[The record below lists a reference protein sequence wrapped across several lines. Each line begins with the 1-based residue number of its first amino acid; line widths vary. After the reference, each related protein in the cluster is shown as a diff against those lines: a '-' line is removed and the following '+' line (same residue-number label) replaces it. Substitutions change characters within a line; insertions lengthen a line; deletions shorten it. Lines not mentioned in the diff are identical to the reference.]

1 MDCADCLERL
11 YAYLDRELAPA
22 ELTKVKTHLDDC
34 GGCEDNFVLEERFL
48 ARVRDCCQEDVAP
61 TGAPRAHRHP
71 TADGGRRAALAL
83 DIPRASVSR

>member
-11 YAYLDRELAPA
+11 YSYLDRELAPA
-22 ELTKVKTHLDDC
+22 ELTEVRVHLGEC

-61 TGAPRAHRHP
+61 TDLRTRIVARLRMENDAPH
-71 TADGGRRAALAL
+71 
-83 DIPRASVSR
+83 

>member
-11 YAYLDRELAPA
+11 YSYLDRELAPA
-22 ELTKVKTHLDDC
+22 ELTEVRAHLDDC

-61 TGAPRAHRHP
+61 VELRTRIVARLRMENDAPH
-71 TADGGRRAALAL
+71 
-83 DIPRASVSR
+83 

>member
-11 YAYLDRELAPA
+11 YAYLDRELAPTEVTEVRA
-22 ELTKVKTHLDDC
+22 HLDDC

-61 TGAPRAHRHP
+61 T
-71 TADGGRRAALAL
+71 ALRTRIVARL
-83 DIPRASVSR
+83 RMEHDTPH

>member
-11 YAYLDRELAPA
+11 YAYLDRELAPTEVTQVRA
-22 ELTKVKTHLDDC
+22 HLDDC

-61 TGAPRAHRHP
+61 TELRTRIVAQLRMESDTP
-71 TADGGRRAALAL
+71 L
-83 DIPRASVSR
+83 

>member
-11 YAYLDRELAPA
+11 YSYLDRELKPA
-22 ELTKVKTHLDDC
+22 ELIEVKVHLDDC

-61 TGAPRAHRHP
+61 SELRTRIVARLRLEHD
-71 TADGGRRAALAL
+71 TTQ
-83 DIPRASVSR
+83 

>member
-22 ELTKVKTHLDDC
+22 EVTEVRAHLDDC
-34 GGCEDNFVLEERFL
+34 GGCEDSFVLEQRFL

-61 TGAPRAHRHP
+61 TELRTRIVARLRMEGDAP
-71 TADGGRRAALAL
+71 L
-83 DIPRASVSR
+83 

>member
-11 YAYLDRELAPA
+11 YAYLDRELRPA
-22 ELTKVKTHLDDC
+22 EVTEVRAHLDDC

-61 TGAPRAHRHP
+61 TAPRTRIVARLRMEHDTPH
-71 TADGGRRAALAL
+71 
-83 DIPRASVSR
+83 

>member
-11 YAYLDRELAPA
+11 YSYLDRELAPA
-22 ELTKVKTHLDDC
+22 ELTEVRAHLDDC

-61 TGAPRAHRHP
+61 TELRTRIVAQLRMESDTP
-71 TADGGRRAALAL
+71 L
-83 DIPRASVSR
+83 

>member
-11 YAYLDRELAPA
+11 YSYLDRELKPA
-22 ELTKVKTHLDDC
+22 ELTEVKVHLDDC

-61 TGAPRAHRHP
+61 TDLRTRIVARLRLEHD
-71 TADGGRRAALAL
+71 TTQ
-83 DIPRASVSR
+83 